1 MPLYSIR
8 TDKSTSQPR
17 LVFFYYIEKVV
28 KQMSKT
34 KRLNTRFSEEDY
46 KKLKQLSKDFKKLE
60 IEMSMN
66 GLVNIAVKDL
76 LKKDKNQIIKNLMK

>member
-1 MPLYSIR
+1 
-8 TDKSTSQPR
+8 
-17 LVFFYYIEKVV
+17 
-28 KQMSKT
+28 MSKT